1 MHGLLIRRFPG
12 QPDAD
17 AYFLVYCPD
26 GTSVSAIVG
35 AAGARWAI
43 EDLFKA
49 AKGRVGLDHYEARS
63 WTAWHRHTTL
73 AIIAL
78 LLLELGSKKGE
89 FAPI

>member
-1 MHGLLIRRFPG
+1 MIRRVPG

-17 AYFLVYCPD
+17 ASFLVYCPD
-26 GTSVSAIVG
+26 GTSVPAIVG

-49 AKGRVGLDHYEARS
+49 AKGRVGLDQYEARS

-73 AIIAL
+73 AILAL
-78 LLLELGSKKGE
+78 LLRELGSKKGE
-89 FAPI
+89 LATI

>member
-1 MHGLLIRRFPG
+1 MIRRVPG

-26 GTSVSAIVG
+26 GTSVPAIVG

-49 AKGRVGLDHYEARS
+49 AKGRVGLDQYEARS

-73 AIIAL
+73 AILAL

-89 FAPI
+89 LVPI